1 MTLRRS
7 IDRVP
12 RDHVVSDP
20 AGRNDPRRAKLR
32 ALILAAGGS
41 EPDARDSTDSL
52 QIGVDDGSHLWV
64 LADDHA
70 PDRALG
76 SALLEAAGRDRV
88 GPVVFYDDP
97 ATAAVAARRARA
109 LDPRPEIRLVDG
121 GSSRPVEPAP
131 VPERSVPSEP
141 PDGFEDLCRG
151 AGVEPLCE
159 HGTWMGEVLGLEVV
173 RMVGGRIEV
182 GVGRFDREAMSLLGA
197 GRPVAEALAAAA
209 NQVRAQRRPG
219 AGPHPLATLARERW
233 LRCDLVAAPSQ
244 VGATGLVPV
253 DPADRRSGLRYPSPA
268 PAIGPDGRGG
278 TVLVVCTVGVDVAV
292 VPAAADLVLRE
303 DPDRVVV
310 VMPPRDVL
318 GPVERAVARL
328 ALPATVVGAPGSWEM
343 TA

>member
-1 MTLRRS
+1 MTPRCA

-12 RDHVVSDP
+12 RDHVVSEP

-41 EPDARDSTDSL
+41 QPDAGNSTDSL
-52 QIGVDDGSHLWV
+52 QIGVDDGSCLWV

-88 GPVVFYDDP
+88 DLVVFYDDP

-109 LDPRPEIRLVDG
+109 LDPRPEVRLVDS

-131 VPERSVPSEP
+131 VSKRSVPSEP

-159 HGTWMGEVLGLEVV
+159 HGTWRGEVLGLEVV
-173 RMVGGRIEV
+173 RVVGGRMEV
-182 GVGRFDREAMSLLGA
+182 GVGRFDREAVSLLGA
-197 GRPVAEALAAAA
+197 DRPVAETLTAAA

-233 LRCDLVAAPSQ
+233 LRCDLVATPSQ

-253 DPADRRSGLRYPSPA
+253 DPPDRRPGLRYPSPA
-268 PAIGPDGRGG
+268 PAIGLDGRGG

-303 DPDRVVV
+303 NPDRVVV

-328 ALPATVVGAPGSWEM
+328 ARPATVVGVPGSWEM